1 MNIKLNPNDEDTSY
15 TANVESPQELHDILV
30 NNDLLRD
37 PHNFEVP
44 KVFDWFDKLKE
55 GCMVIS
61 IKDLKC
67 SLQPQVVKMKKIKF
81 SQDYIYENRNLTE
94 ERMYPVNFSTEQIEE
109 DFKEW
114 CNQAIES
121 EWIEVRDID

>member
-1 MNIKLNPNDEDTSY
+1 M
-15 TANVESPQELHDILV
+15 HDILV

-37 PHNFEVP
+37 SHNFEVP

-94 ERMYPVNFSTEQIEE
+94 ERMYPINFSTEQIEA

-121 EWIEVRDID
+121 EWVEVRDID

>member
-114 CNQAIES
+114 CNQTIKS
-121 EWIEVRDID
+121 EWVEVRDID

>member
-81 SQDYIYENRNLTE
+81 SQDYIYENRNLT
-94 ERMYPVNFSTEQIEE
+94 
-109 DFKEW
+109 
-114 CNQAIES
+114 
-121 EWIEVRDID
+121 